1 MVLLYKGTELD
12 ISSFSVEGV
21 PRKSC
26 NLEAKIVS
34 LEEILREK
42 DKMIAL
48 FENQMI
54 TLKVKIKLIFI
65 IFTERVWYF
74 VFLQEQCEKNVS
86 TC

>member
-1 MVLLYKGTELD
+1 MVLLYKGTALD

-26 NLEAKIVS
+26 DLEARIAS

-54 TLKVKIKLIFI
+54 ALKVNLKLIF
-65 IFTERVWYF
+65 TKQV
-74 VFLQEQCEKNVS
+74 
-86 TC
+86 

>member
-26 NLEAKIVS
+26 DLEARIAS

-54 TLKVKIKLIFI
+54 ALKVNLKLIF
-65 IFTERVWYF
+65 TKQV
-74 VFLQEQCEKNVS
+74 
-86 TC
+86 